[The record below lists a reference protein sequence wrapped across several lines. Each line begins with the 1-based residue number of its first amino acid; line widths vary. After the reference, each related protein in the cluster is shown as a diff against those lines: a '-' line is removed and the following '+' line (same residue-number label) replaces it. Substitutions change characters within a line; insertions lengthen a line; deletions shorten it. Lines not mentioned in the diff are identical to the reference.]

1 MFVLIFFGNDNDG
14 DDDDDISDSRADDWR
29 DSNKAVCK
37 SHKSFLSLVPC
48 SRTALLKPHMISTM
62 TIVHLVAMVMV
73 VVAFT
78 NLT

>member
-1 MFVLIFFGNDNDG
+1 MFILISFGDDNDG

-37 SHKSFLSLVPC
+37 SRKSFLSLVPC
-48 SRTALLKPHMISTM
+48 SRTALLKSHMISMM
-62 TIVHLVAMVMV
+62 TIVHLVVMV

-78 NLT
+78 NLIL